1 MQKLLMEQSD
11 KMWDRAQKIMHFMLH
26 RGSKTL
32 DMSPAFRLA
41 DIQPFDTNGEV
52 KALAKTL
59 STLKSNAQ
67 DIQDVHKHANNKKEH
82 SDSSNDSYD
91 PMVMHFLE
99 EQLLQDYY
107 TDIRHISGQL
117 NVLGRIAKH
126 DNTRAMGLHLFD
138 KEL

>member
-1 MQKLLMEQSD
+1 
-11 KMWDRAQKIMHFMLH
+11 MWDRAQKIMHFMLH

-91 PMVMHFLE
+91 PMVILNHFKIEKLNLVKSIFE
-99 EQLLQDYY
+99 NIFHSIIQRDCQIDLL
-107 TDIRHISGQL
+107 S
-117 NVLGRIAKH
+117 
-126 DNTRAMGLHLFD
+126 F
-138 KEL
+138 